1 MEMKKYLL
9 MMLVVLTGI
18 VSSCKFDDEELW
30 DSVDDLANRV
40 SAMESLTTQMNS
52 DIAAMQAIVTAV
64 ENQVAVSEVEK
75 LTDGYILHFTNGTTA
90 TIKNGKDGA
99 NGSNGTDGEDGKD
112 GVNGTDGK
120 DGKDAP
126 AMGIAKENGVYYW
139 TLTVNG
145 ETDWL
150 TDADGYKIPVTGADG
165 ADGDDGYSGS
175 TGSSAKTP
183 TLSVDNDG
191 YWMVSY
197 GGTPEYIL
205 NEGGDKISALGVDGK
220 AGVAQFLSV
229 TATDESV
236 TIVKND
242 AAQTTFVLPRIQS
255 LVFYDNEKN
264 VADIKNLVCTG
275 DNDAFEFT
283 YELYLKDAK
292 YQVVD
297 DNGVDVEVDMD
308 NNKVSLKLQ
317 SNSITASRVLLLFY
331 NESTTLTSVFKFK
344 VQPWDGQTASE
355 ELKEIEGESNTFGV
369 ATPADLKYLAMLVNN
384 PTQVTGR
391 AAGDATQPITYKLQN
406 DIDLSGHNWEPIG
419 LNDQSAFTGVFDGN
433 GYSIKGLSVKVDN
446 NSGATGAGLFGVVE
460 NATLKGVTLKDAS
473 VDVQNDNVEGAGL
486 LVGRAKGAVV
496 LEEVIVEKEEKS
508 ASQVTGSQ
516 NTGSVAGVIT
526 SSDVTIKNC
535 EVKNANVKTA
545 DQGTSAEN
553 KASAGGVVGTLNVVQ
568 PEDGSE
574 AKVAID
580 GNKVDGIDLSATT
593 EESGATSAASTSM
606 GGVVGS
612 LNIPEDVNVDLNVS
626 GNSVANTQVS
636 SKNDSA
642 EGGEATENENS
653 TQGTVVGNLSELD
666 SNVAGNIMK
675 DNEVSE
681 DTQIENQL
689 TVSNL
694 QTILNMVVT
703 SGNVNTFD
711 VKGTDLGNVSEITV
725 PSVGA
730 DVTLNF
736 ASLVT
741 SEGTGLTIKQG
752 TGASGTATNKLTI
765 NMSKENQYLDI
776 QAPQSTVTL
785 SSGKYA
791 KVTSLTAKNTLIV
804 EAGVEIE
811 YLEVAGGN
819 VQVFGHVVNLVRAEG
834 VTESIV
840 VTIEEGGQ
848 VDYTQS
854 EGFEVVDKNVKGD
867 FVEQKDGSYVIYTA
881 KGWKDFANMINDGNT
896 FEGKTIKL
904 GADIDLR
911 NELQTPIGVQE
922 QLNQNAITFAGTLD
936 GQNHCIKNLKIDN
949 SVGRFTGLFA
959 YIQKATFKNLRIAS
973 GEVKGNGSSYV
984 GAFLGYGRGV
994 TFINCHNEGCK
1005 VVQVGDGS
1013 YAGGLTGALNRT
1025 ADQSKYSFIIACTN
1039 SAEVSGVYCP
1049 AGITGGAWGGYVNI
1063 VACVNTGKI
1072 SYSGSQ
1078 TGQLNIYAAGIAS
1091 SIGGNGWLY
1100 GCFTDC
1106 EIVPDGYNHSGLVS
1120 DLGYT
1125 GENINYSYSTNT
1137 ELPLLT
1143 FGWGGSPENKT
1154 VGYSSYNDAVDNL
1167 NKGIQLYNW
1176 NATVPCTYQFVKG
1189 DKPTL
1194 VYTEPST
1201 NPGGG
1206 SNNFGNGGKF

>member
-1 MEMKKYLL
+1 MKKYLL
-9 MMLVVLTGI
+9 LILVACIGI
-18 VSSCKFDDEELW
+18 ISSCKYDDGELW
-30 DSVDDLANRV
+30 GSVDDLANRV
-40 SAMESLTTQMNS
+40 SALETLTQQMNGDVS
-52 DIAAMQAIVTAV
+52 AIQTIITAV
-64 ENQVAVSEVEK
+64 ENQDAISEVEK
-75 LTDGYILHFTNGTTA
+75 LTDGYILHFTNGKTA
-90 TIKNGKDGA
+90 TIKNGIDGA
-99 NGSNGTDGEDGKD
+99 DGENGKD
-112 GVNGTDGK
+112 GV
-120 DGKDAP
+120 DAP
-126 AMGIAKENGVYYW
+126 AIGVSQVDGVYYW
-139 TLTVNG
+139 TLTADG
-145 ETDWL
+145 MTEWL
-150 TDADGYKIPVTGADG
+150 TDETGSKLPVSAPAAEGGDGTDGADG
-165 ADGDDGYSGS
+165 ASGKDGR
-175 TGSSAKTP
+175 TP
-183 TLSVDNDG
+183 TLKIDEKG
-191 YWMVSY
+191 FWMVSY
-197 GGTPEYIL
+197 DGTNFDYIKDQ
-205 NEGGDKISALGVDGK
+205 NEERISALSQNGTN
-220 AGVAQFLSV
+220 GVAKFSEV
-229 TATDESV
+229 IVDEKEEKL
-236 TIVKND
+236 TIVMND
-242 AAQTTFVLPRIQS
+242 DNKTTYILPIAKKIEF
-255 LVFYDNEKN
+255 FYDQNYTET
-264 VADIKNLVCTG
+264 VDIKNIEWDGNNEIVLFYRLQL
-275 DNDAFEFT
+275 DN
-283 YELYLKDAK
+283 AK
-292 YQVVD
+292 YDFVAE
-297 DNGVDVEVDMD
+297 DNISANIDEE
-308 NNKVSLKLQ
+308 NKTVTLFVQ
-317 SNSITASRVLLLFY
+317 SKIMAELRAVLLFF
-331 NESTTLTSVFKFK
+331 NETQTLTSVFKFK
-344 VQPWDGQTASE
+344 VAPWDGESYST
-355 ELKEIEGESNTFGV
+355 ELKDVEGEVNTKGI
-369 ATPADLKYLAMLVNN
+369 ATPADLKGLAMMVNN
-384 PTQVTGR
+384 KTQVTGR
-391 AAGDATQPITYKLQN
+391 AASDENSVITYKLQN
-406 DIDLSGHNWEPIG
+406 DIDLSGYNWEPIG
-419 LNDQSAFTGVFDGN
+419 LNDETAFNGVFDGN
-433 GYSIKGLSVKVDN
+433 GYSIKGLTVKVDEQ
-446 NSGATGAGLFGVVE
+446 SEATGAGLFGVVE

-473 VDVQNDNVEGAGL
+473 VDVDNDAVQGAGL
-486 LVGRAKGAVV
+486 LVGYAKGSVV
-496 LEEVIVEKEEKS
+496 LEEVIVEKEEES
-508 ASQVTGSQ
+508 ATNEVKGSQ
-516 NTGSVAGVIT
+516 NTGSVAGLV
-526 SSDVTIKNC
+526 SGSEVVIKNC
-535 EVKNANVKTA
+535 EVKDANVKTA
-545 DQGTSAEN
+545 DQGTDATN
-553 KASAGGVVGTLNVVQ
+553 KASAGGVVGTLKV
-568 PEDGSE
+568 ESSTDGTKSRVE
-574 AKVAID
+574 IE
-580 GNKVDGIDLSATT
+580 GCKVDGIDLSATT
-593 EESGATSAASTSM
+593 DGSGTTSTSM

-612 LNIPEDVNVDLNVS
+612 LNVDENVEVEVSVS

-636 SKNDSA
+636 GKNDSE
-642 EGGEATENENS
+642 EGGEVTENETS

-666 SNVAGNIMK
+666 SNVAGNIIK

-694 QTILNMVVT
+694 QAILDMVVT
-703 SGNVNTFD
+703 SSNINTFD
-711 VKGTDLGNVSEITV
+711 VKGGIEAATEIEV

-741 SEGTGLTIKQG
+741 SEGAGLTIKQG
-752 TGASGTATNKLTI
+752 EGTSGNATNKLTI
-765 NMSKENQYLDI
+765 NMSKENQYLNI

-785 SSGKYA
+785 ASGNYVQVHA
-791 KVTSLTAKNTLIV
+791 LTAKNTLVV
-804 EAGVEIE
+804 EEGVTIE
-811 YLEVAGGN
+811 TLEVAGGN

-834 VTESIV
+834 VTESIA

-854 EGFEVVDKNVKGD
+854 EGFDVVDKNIKGD
-867 FVEQKDGSYVIYTA
+867 FVEQKDGTYVIYTA
-881 KGWKDFANMINDGNT
+881 KGWKDFAAMINDGNT

-904 GADIDLR
+904 GADIDLK
-911 NELQTPIGVQE
+911 NELQTPIGLKE
-922 QLNQNAITFAGTLD
+922 QVDQYSDLIFAGTLD

-959 YIQKATFKNLRIAS
+959 YIQKAKFKNLRIAS